1 MEKSIY
7 NLWFNEWTIFFVPQF
22 LFDTILDI
30 QGSRNNTLYVG
41 INTLYAYYDAC
52 RVQDRASVYARGGDE
67 CVHVGR
73 FNRKCGCTRAV
84 CSCILQW
91 CNSGHWLIDRNTSAM
106 GKNGEKSPVRRCRL
120 YVFGCPEICRSPI
133 CVQQYF
139 VRLLALATARKVNE
153 LRWDSKGLD
162 GFCTRWLIWY
172 KFVCLTND

>member
-1 MEKSIY
+1 MEKYFAEKSVY

-120 YVFGCPEICRSPI
+120 YVFGCPEICADRPFASSNI
-133 CVQQYF
+133 LCDC
-139 VRLLALATARKVNE
+139 LL
-153 LRWDSKGLD
+153 
-162 GFCTRWLIWY
+162 
-172 KFVCLTND
+172 